1 MYSIWTMV
9 NISIL
14 QFGPQ
19 VKFSGYALDSIVII
33 MVPLFHCKI
42 YLVENIFFY
51 CVWLHSWKCFENN
64 FYDVSCDV
72 KCENFLH
79 YKTYISKTK
88 THYKTRKHPKIWVP
102 MTTTCPNVVYQAFTP
117 QWTLALIS
125 KHIEKKRILH
135 IDNHHSPFATTRL
148 VPPHWWPHVPSLSS
162 SMCEIERK
170 GKSLKNVL
178 LVNQKY
184 S

>member
-1 MYSIWTMV
+1 MV

-19 VKFSGYALDSIVII
+19 IKFSGYALDSIVII

-148 VPPHWWPHVPSLSS
+148 LPPLASCHRIDGPMSHHCHPLCV
-162 SMCEIERK
+162 R
-170 GKSLKNVL
+170 
-178 LVNQKY
+178 
-184 S
+184 

>member
-1 MYSIWTMV
+1 MV

-42 YLVENIFFY
+42 YLVENIFFF

-72 KCENFLH
+72 KCENFLR

-102 MTTTCPNVVYQAFTP
+102 MTTACPNVVCQAFAP
-117 QWTLALIS
+117 QWTLALIT
-125 KHIEKKRILH
+125 KTYWKKTNPSHWQPPLALC
-135 IDNHHSPFATTRL
+135 HHSPRA
-148 VPPHWWPHVPSLSS
+148 PHRWPHVPSLSS
-162 SMCEIERK
+162 SICEIERR
-170 GKSLKNVL
+170 GTSLKNVL

-184 S
+184 F